1 MGLSEITGIKLK
13 GANFEI
19 ETSLQLLHSNKEPA
33 LGLVYGK
40 NGAGKSTISRAFSK
54 LAGKQEDTIETAF
67 AINGKAEDIILTD
80 EDRSNIH
87 VFNEQY
93 VDNNIKFRP
102 DDKGLETI
110 VVLGRANDIERDM
123 DMAQKAVDEQKQKVE
138 KQKELCDLYEDE
150 KSEKSPHYHIKKVR
164 DALKGEGAWGGRDA
178 KIQGHIRATSTR
190 EDTYKN
196 FISRKPQKKRDELI
210 AEFDNKL
217 KELNEAK
224 SGIKKIEKEISIERF
239 NGFMF
244 DEKKY
249 VNLLNKKIEKPEL
262 NERELF
268 LLSIQSTLGQEHPQ
282 KMKRYFKDSTHVR
295 CPFCLQPVT
304 EQYKKNLFESI
315 ESVLSKAAE
324 EHTIELGKMF
334 IEQID
339 FDYQPYQELDLSVLK
354 ASEKCLGELNDC
366 INDINT
372 KIKRKR
378 DDIYAPLN
386 ETTCIVNKKY
396 KEFVD
401 SLARLEEVRV
411 EYNKNAS
418 ETGSLTSVLNNV
430 NADITY
436 YDIIDKYRQYKKYLA
451 EEKEANDILKKLSE
465 ELKKLEDILQG
476 FKDQKRDAKI
486 ALKQINQDLNYIFF
500 AKDRLTIEMIGEQYL
515 LKSRGKAVSPSKISV
530 GERNA
535 IALCYFFSEIMR
547 EQREEDIYKNQYCII
562 IDDPVSSFDMENRV
576 GILSFLKHQLN
587 KFISGNPKTK
597 VVLLTHDL
605 QTAYDIEKIYGE
617 ITDLCGISPRQA
629 DRNKYI
635 KSQELINN
643 AVREFN
649 SSRRNEYTQLM
660 INIYKYAKGENAD
673 YELVVGNSMRR
684 VMEAYGSFMYKKGIE
699 QLSTASEIKQ
709 KLEPPFGDHF
719 ENLMYRLVLHGGSH
733 NEERVKSMVSD
744 DFFDYISGEE
754 KIRTAKEILVFLYTL
769 DDQHVIEHLKRD
781 LNGKTLNDV
790 QTDLETWKQEILSL
804 ISLDE

>member
-110 VVLGRANDIERDM
+110 VVLGRA
-123 DMAQKAVDEQKQKVE
+123 
-138 KQKELCDLYEDE
+138 
-150 KSEKSPHYHIKKVR
+150 
-164 DALKGEGAWGGRDA
+164 
-178 KIQGHIRATSTR
+178 
-190 EDTYKN
+190 
-196 FISRKPQKKRDELI
+196 
-210 AEFDNKL
+210 
-217 KELNEAK
+217 
-224 SGIKKIEKEISIERF
+224 
-239 NGFMF
+239 
-244 DEKKY
+244 
-249 VNLLNKKIEKPEL
+249 
-262 NERELF
+262 
-268 LLSIQSTLGQEHPQ
+268 
-282 KMKRYFKDSTHVR
+282 
-295 CPFCLQPVT
+295 
-304 EQYKKNLFESI
+304 
-315 ESVLSKAAE
+315 
-324 EHTIELGKMF
+324 
-334 IEQID
+334 
-339 FDYQPYQELDLSVLK
+339 
-354 ASEKCLGELNDC
+354 
-366 INDINT
+366 
-372 KIKRKR
+372 
-378 DDIYAPLN
+378 
-386 ETTCIVNKKY
+386 
-396 KEFVD
+396 
-401 SLARLEEVRV
+401 
-411 EYNKNAS
+411 
-418 ETGSLTSVLNNV
+418 
-430 NADITY
+430 
-436 YDIIDKYRQYKKYLA
+436 
-451 EEKEANDILKKLSE
+451 
-465 ELKKLEDILQG
+465 
-476 FKDQKRDAKI
+476 
-486 ALKQINQDLNYIFF
+486 
-500 AKDRLTIEMIGEQYL
+500 
-515 LKSRGKAVSPSKISV
+515 
-530 GERNA
+530 
-535 IALCYFFSEIMR
+535 
-547 EQREEDIYKNQYCII
+547 
-562 IDDPVSSFDMENRV
+562 
-576 GILSFLKHQLN
+576 
-587 KFISGNPKTK
+587 
-597 VVLLTHDL
+597 
-605 QTAYDIEKIYGE
+605 
-617 ITDLCGISPRQA
+617 
-629 DRNKYI
+629 
-635 KSQELINN
+635 
-643 AVREFN
+643 

-744 DFFDYISGEE
+744 DFFDYISSEE